1 MSVLRP
7 QADCGGASSRLQ
19 QSRARCEQVR
29 MTEAIFFAKTKM
41 GWTERVVNKH
51 AKTAFRRRSMQ
62 RPASCRWQKVV
73 LGVGLY
79 TQCGA
84 VSTLDG
90 SIKVPVHNTRRAA
103 IDTGVVAWNAARRRV
118 TSRISHL
125 TPRW

>member
-1 MSVLRP
+1 
-7 QADCGGASSRLQ
+7 
-19 QSRARCEQVR
+19 
-29 MTEAIFFAKTKM
+29 
-41 GWTERVVNKH
+41 
-51 AKTAFRRRSMQ
+51 MQ

-103 IDTGVVAWNAARRRV
+103 IDTGVVTWNVALKAGDESGFAPDAPLEEAGSNPRSPARE
-118 TSRISHL
+118 TSQAHSPICRL
-125 TPRW
+125 FQP